1 MSPALYAFL
10 ASSGPVGVS
19 RAAVAR
25 WAQQHGRSPHTVL
38 RALDRSARTGR
49 LHQRLTI
56 GRTRVAV
63 SVIYVVPASR
73 GDLREKHQHEGV
85 PA

>member
-10 ASSGPVGVS
+10 ASSGSVGVS
-19 RAAVAR
+19 RAAVRR
-25 WAQQHGRSPHTVL
+25 WAQVQGRSPHTVL
-38 RALDRSARTGR
+38 RDLDRAATK
-49 LHQRLTI
+49 LTV

-63 SVIYVVPASR
+63 SVIYVVPSPP
-73 GDLREKHQHEGV
+73 ETPWT